1 MSKSVV
7 IVGGGVIGAACAHFL
22 LDSGWNVTVIDKGRF
37 AGGCSHG
44 NCGYVSPSHVL
55 PLAEPGAIRGTLRMV
70 LRRNSP
76 FRIKPRLD
84 LALWSWMAN
93 FARRCNHADMMEAGR
108 GIKALLD
115 SSMTLY
121 RELIERHRLQCEWEH
136 KGLLYV
142 YQSAALLEAYSEI
155 DHLLREA
162 FGRPAVRYDGEDLNR
177 FEPSLRPGL
186 AGGWYYDCDAHM
198 RADRLMASWRK
209 NLESRG
215 AVIREG
221 CAFTAF
227 AGGPSGAATAVE
239 TSSGAF
245 SADAFVM
252 ATGAWTS
259 TLARHLGCRVPI
271 QPGKGYSMTMRRP
284 EKCPTR
290 PLIFPETRVAVTP
303 MRSGYRL
310 GSMMEFAGYDESL
323 RPERIGLLKRGAEPY
338 LLEPYTEQIEEQW
351 YGWRPM
357 TYDGKPIIGPCPE
370 MKNVL
375 IAAGH
380 NMLGLSMA
388 PATGRLVAEMLD
400 DRPPHVDPA
409 AYSATRFC

>member
-1 MSKSVV
+1 V

-22 LDSGWNVTVIDKGRF
+22 LDSGWNVTIIDKGRF

-55 PLAEPGAIRGTLRMV
+55 PLAEPGAVRSTLRMV

-84 LALWSWMAN
+84 LALWSWLAN
-93 FARRCNHADMMEAGR
+93 FARRCNHADMMAAAP

-115 SSMTLY
+115 SSITLY
-121 RELIERHRLQCEWEH
+121 RDLVERRGLECEWQE

-142 YQSAALLEAYSEI
+142 YRERAPMEAYAEVN
-155 DHLLREA
+155 HLMREA
-162 FGRPAVRYDGEDLNR
+162 FGRPAVRYDGDDVTR
-177 FEPSLRPGL
+177 FEPALKPGL

-209 NLESRG
+209 HLESRG
-215 AVIREG
+215 AVIREACEVTG
-221 CAFTAF
+221 FSRGA
-227 AGGPSGAATAVE
+227 SGTATAVE
-239 TSSGAF
+239 TTGESF
-245 SADAFVM
+245 PADAFVV
-252 ATGAWTS
+252 ATGAWTP

-284 EKCPTR
+284 EKCPSR

-303 MRSGYRL
+303 MQSGYRL

-338 LLEPYTEQIEEQW
+338 LQEPYTEQVEEQW

-357 TYDGKPIIGPCPE
+357 TYDGKPVIGPCPE

-400 DRPPHVDPA
+400 GRPPHVDPA